1 MKHRVH
7 VTVLLFVMIV
17 LILPAETVFASFVQE
32 GTITP
37 DSEQV
42 KNIIYMIPDGYSA
55 SYATNYRIYKGEEE
69 PIWDPHLVGMVKTH
83 SADSWVTD
91 SAAAGTALATGT
103 KTSNGT
109 IGMST
114 EGEEL
119 ESILQAAGKHKK
131 GTGIVVTTR
140 LTHAT
145 PAAFVASVPLRIDEA
160 KIAPQ
165 MIGQVDV
172 LLGGGKK
179 MFVPEAEGG
188 MQNSRHLLNEA
199 EDAGYALIETKEELQ
214 NVNSAKVLGLFSEG
228 ALAPELDRQGTQE
241 PSLAE
246 MTEVALHTLKQNPNG
261 FFLMVEGSQ
270 IDWAGHDNDAA
281 WAMKDIEAF
290 EEAVSVAFDFA
301 EKDGNTLVVVVG
313 DHDTGGLSV
322 GAYGQYKAKPDMLK
336 QVKATGKFIASQVN
350 KRRTNLADVMK
361 TYTGFE
367 LTKKELKQI
376 KKADHL
382 TNAINQVIS
391 RRALIGWTT
400 PVHTGTD
407 IPIYAFGP
415 CSDRLHGLLDNTDI
429 PLILAD
435 VMDLEWEKAS

>member
-119 ESILQAAGKHKK
+119 ESILQAAGKQKK

-179 MFVPEAEGG
+179 CLFPK
-188 MQNSRHLLNEA
+188 Q
-199 EDAGYALIETKEELQ
+199 KEEC
-214 NVNSAKVLGLFSEG
+214 K
-228 ALAPELDRQGTQE
+228 
-241 PSLAE
+241 
-246 MTEVALHTLKQNPNG
+246 
-261 FFLMVEGSQ
+261 
-270 IDWAGHDNDAA
+270 IAG
-281 WAMKDIEAF
+281 
-290 EEAVSVAFDFA
+290 
-301 EKDGNTLVVVVG
+301 
-313 DHDTGGLSV
+313 
-322 GAYGQYKAKPDMLK
+322 
-336 QVKATGKFIASQVN
+336 
-350 KRRTNLADVMK
+350 
-361 TYTGFE
+361 
-367 LTKKELKQI
+367 
-376 KKADHL
+376 
-382 TNAINQVIS
+382 
-391 RRALIGWTT
+391 
-400 PVHTGTD
+400 
-407 IPIYAFGP
+407 IY
-415 CSDRLHGLLDNTDI
+415 
-429 PLILAD
+429 
-435 VMDLEWEKAS
+435 